1 MVGLWLTKFIWSN
14 IFKPMKYLSTFFT
27 AYLLLLFSCS
37 TSTDPNTGK
46 KRTVDEDALLNRLS
60 ADLITNARTQAAKDQ
75 NIIASYCIDHM
86 LDMKRTASGLY
97 YQIIEEGVG
106 ATPTPNS
113 KVSAHYKGSLL
124 DGTVFDSSY
133 KRGQPL
139 NFQLGQVIKG
149 WQEGLQMLRPG
160 GKGVFL
166 IPSGLAYGTRG
177 FGKLIPPNTVLL
189 FEVELIK

>member
-1 MVGLWLTKFIWSN
+1 M
-14 IFKPMKYLSTFFT
+14 
-27 AYLLLLFSCS
+27 
-37 TSTDPNTGK
+37 
-46 KRTVDEDALLNRLS
+46 
-60 ADLITNARTQAAKDQ
+60 TNARTQAEKDQ
-75 NIIASYCIDHM
+75 NIIASYCIDNM
-86 LDMKRTASGLY
+86 LDMKKTASGLY
-97 YQIIEEGVG
+97 YQILREGNG
-106 ATPTPNS
+106 DFPTHTS

-139 NFQLGQVIKG
+139 NFKLGQVIKG

-166 IPSGLAYGTRG
+166 IPSGLAYGTQG
-177 FGKLIPPNTVLL
+177 FGKLIPPDTVLL